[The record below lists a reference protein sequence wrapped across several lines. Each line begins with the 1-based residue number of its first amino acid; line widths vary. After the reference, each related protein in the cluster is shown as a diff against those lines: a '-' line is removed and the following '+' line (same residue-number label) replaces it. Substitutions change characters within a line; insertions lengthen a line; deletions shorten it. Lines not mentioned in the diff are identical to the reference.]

1 MTYSL
6 ESRNFRKSAQPI
18 VAIWSLLLGMAAAF
32 IAGLVVLVAILGIFY
47 NGRVYPGVAVS
58 GVDVSNLSVQ
68 EAGAKLSSA
77 YNYSQTGK
85 IMLTDGSESWLVS
98 PADLGYYPDIQ
109 ASANKAYELGRGG
122 SILLRPFYPLVA
134 RFMGINLPMSIIYDQ
149 GKTQDY
155 LQSVANKI
163 NRPVTEAS
171 LTISGT
177 NVETIP
183 GQTGRTLDIPASIN
197 LIMIQLS
204 TLQDGI
210 IPLVVREDAPLIV
223 DLSTQAEAIR
233 KILSEPL
240 RIRVSGAGESGPGP
254 WAISPED
261 MAKMITFD
269 HKDGNS
275 AGDLEIGLD
284 QLMLRAYLD
293 SVTPYINQDPTNA
306 RFIFN
311 DDTRQLD
318 LMTSAAI
325 GRKLDMEGSLVK
337 INAIVLNGEH
347 DVELNVVTHEPE
359 VPDSAT
365 AESLGITELVYA
377 ETSYFYGSNGSR
389 IQNIKTAAKEFHGLL
404 VPPGGIVS
412 MAEIMDD
419 ISLDNGYS
427 EALIIYGNQT
437 IKGVGGGVCQVST
450 TLFRA
455 AFFAGFPILE
465 RHAHAYRV
473 GYYEQTASGG
483 RDSNLA
489 GLDATVFIPVV
500 DMKFKNDTP
509 YWLLMETYPTETS
522 LTWKFYSTKDGR
534 TVSWE
539 TTGPMNIVKAPEP
552 KYVENPD
559 MAKGKFKQIDYSAD
573 GADIDVLRTVYKDGQ
588 AYFTDSFRTH
598 YVPWQAVY
606 EMGEGTKVPKSP
618 PDL

>member
-1 MTYSL
+1 MTYSIN
-6 ESRNFRKSAQPI
+6 SQNFRKSSQP
-18 VAIWSLLLGMAAAF
+18 AIAIPALL
-32 IAGLVVLVAILGIFY
+32 AGLLVAFMVGLIVLITVLGIFY
-47 NGRVYPGVAVS
+47 NGRIYPGVAVS

-68 EAGAKLSSA
+68 EAGAKLSSN

-85 IMLTDGSESWLVS
+85 IMLTDGNDSWLAT
-98 PADLGYYPDIQ
+98 PAELGYFPDFQ
-109 ASANKAYELGRGG
+109 ASSDAAYALGRGG
-122 SILLRPFYPLVA
+122 AFIFRPFYPLVA
-134 RFMGINLPMSIIYDQ
+134 RFSGINVPMSMVYDQ
-149 GKTQDY
+149 GKTQEY
-155 LQSVANKI
+155 LLKI
-163 NRPVTEAS
+163 ASEVNRPVVEAS
-171 LTISGT
+171 LTINGT
-177 NVETIP
+177 EVETIP
-183 GQTGRTLDIPASIN
+183 GQTGRVLDIAATTS
-197 LIMIQLS
+197 LISVQLS
-204 TLQDGI
+204 TLHDGV
-210 IPLVVREDAPLIV
+210 IPLVVRENAPKIV
-223 DLSTQAEAIR
+223 DLSSQAETIR

-254 WAISPED
+254 WAISAED

-269 HKDGNS
+269 HKDGK
-275 AGDLEIGLD
+275 ADGELLIGLD
-284 QLMLRAYLD
+284 QLQMRAYLD
-293 SVTPYINQDPTNA
+293 SVAPYINQEPTNA

-318 LMTSAAI
+318 LMTGSAI
-325 GRKLDMEGSLVK
+325 GRKLDMEDSLAK
-337 INAIVLNGEH
+337 INDRVLKGEH
-347 DVELNVVTHEPE
+347 DVELTVVTHEPE

-365 AESLGITELVYA
+365 AESLGITELVHA
-377 ETSYFYGSNGSR
+377 ETSYYYGSNGSR
-389 IQNIKTAAKEFHGLL
+389 VQNIKTAAKEFHGLL
-404 VPPGGIVS
+404 IPPGGIVS
-412 MAEIMDD
+412 MADIMND

-509 YWLLMETYPTETS
+509 HWLLMETYPTETS

-539 TTGPMNIVKAPEP
+539 TTGPVNIVKAPEA

-573 GADIDVLRTVYKDGQ
+573 GADIDILRTVYMNGQ

-606 EMGEGTKVPKSP
+606 EMGEGTKVPKTP